1 MNAVGLDKSFGSSAS
16 ESSESRTQVNPN
28 ERWRPMWNL
37 LVQEARA
44 VSLGS
49 LLAMGFRIFLFFLIT
64 AKALLEDSSNVPN
77 EFRARLNVAMIW
89 KEVAAVACMMVSTIV
104 ALVPSKVLLL
114 QAPAFLFANPWLLL
128 WVRDRTGVLP
138 NVPIRMCEYVMGRIS
153 LVELVAVLPI
163 HVVTVVSTAV
173 FLRRILPTDVSLVA
187 LEPIEF
193 SDGANPWIVD
203 FSREVI
209 ATAAFSVGMLVLPV
223 LFQLN
228 HCPRWFVVVVMY
240 PLWNFSV
247 DGSGMA
253 SAFSPNV
260 LFALNVLNHRDLPAM
275 WRLIASLLGGM
286 VGGRVMKRYFPDQD

>member
-44 VSLGS
+44 VSLAS

-114 QAPAFLFANPWLLL
+114 QAPAFLFANPWYASVWREIKWTNSFLSRSHSL
-128 WVRDRTGVLP
+128 WCYPPCLP
-138 NVPIRMCEYVMGRIS
+138 YVPIGYYYGYETKR
-153 LVELVAVLPI
+153 
-163 HVVTVVSTAV
+163 VS
-173 FLRRILPTDVSLVA
+173 FP
-187 LEPIEF
+187 
-193 SDGANPWIVD
+193 
-203 FSREVI
+203 
-209 ATAAFSVGMLVLPV
+209 
-223 LFQLN
+223 
-228 HCPRWFVVVVMY
+228 MY
-240 PLWNFSV
+240 PFECVNTSWV
-247 DGSGMA
+247 ESGE
-253 SAFSPNV
+253 
-260 LFALNVLNHRDLPAM
+260 R
-275 WRLIASLLGGM
+275 I
-286 VGGRVMKRYFPDQD
+286 Y